1 MTHKRENNQ
10 NVKTFALWKTLL
22 RRWYTPETDWD
33 KIFTNQIS
41 NKKLYSH
48 KELSI
53 FNNKKSCSSVK
64 NAMIRHLTE
73 EDRPWKLST

>member
-41 NKKLYSH
+41 DGKIVSRIL
-48 KELSI
+48 KEHLQL
-53 FNNKKSCSSVK
+53 NNKT
-64 NAMIRHLTE
+64 IQ
-73 EDRPWKLST
+73 